1 MVSDT
6 LAGVLYA
13 VILLLASVL
22 AVYVFNTMS
31 LKEEVKLNKDEV
43 GRLEKAMRDLH
54 REINELKEEIAGLK
68 KELMEEP

>member
-1 MVSDT
+1 VAADT

-43 GRLEKAMRDLH
+43 GRLEKTMKDLH
-54 REINELKEEIAGLK
+54 REINELKEEIASLK

>member
-31 LKEEVKLNKDEV
+31 LKEEVKLNKEEV
-43 GRLEKAMRDLH
+43 GRLEKTMKDLH